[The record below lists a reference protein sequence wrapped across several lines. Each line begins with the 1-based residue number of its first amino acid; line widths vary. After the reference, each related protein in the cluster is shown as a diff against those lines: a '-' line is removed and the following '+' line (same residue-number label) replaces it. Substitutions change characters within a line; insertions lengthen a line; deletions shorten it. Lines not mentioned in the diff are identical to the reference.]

1 MSEPISVVAADFV
14 QFEGLTL
21 DIGGRVL
28 LDADGRDLGLT
39 RSEFELLAALLRSP
53 GRALSRD
60 HLLDAVSG
68 RRGEPYDRSIDM
80 LVSRLRRKI
89 EPDAKAPRLIL
100 AVPGIGYKFAAK
112 PSPVAEPSF
121 PHGSAT
127 VAPHAIP
134 KARPPERRQLTVL
147 RCAMAGSS
155 ALAAVLDPEDLS
167 EAIAAFHACCAE
179 IIGRFGGVV
188 APSGDD
194 GVLAWFGY
202 PEADE
207 LDAER
212 AIRAALAV
220 IAAVPQIKIGFAE
233 PMHARIGLGTGLVVI
248 GEATDREYPVIGEA
262 PSMAAALLSLAAPDT
277 ILISTNT
284 RRLVGELFAMRPL
297 APVTFEG
304 FADRIA
310 AWQVVGESCGESRF
324 GALRGRG
331 LTELVGRG
339 EELELL
345 MHRWEQVQAGSGRV
359 VLIVGEPGI
368 GKSRLLRA
376 FEDQLA
382 GAMPL
387 RIAQYCSPHYKDS
400 PLYPVIAHLVRAAG
414 FARVD
419 PPAEKLAKL
428 RGLLARTAA
437 TGEQIH
443 LIAGLLG
450 ISNGTPELRSE
461 MTAQTR
467 KEKVMAAL
475 LAQLRALAGR
485 QPVLMIY
492 EDLHWID
499 PTSLELLSLRI
510 KQISRVPVLVVATAR
525 PEFKPP
531 WAEEAYVTTLTLGRL
546 DQRDAAT
553 LVANVAGDAK
563 LPDEEVARILA
574 HTDGVPLFIEEMTRA
589 ALDTPPRNG
598 DRRGNGSNGNG
609 SHANGRNGSGT
620 HGSGGNGNGGNGNG
634 NGSGG
639 AATSVPASLQSLLL
653 ARLDGLGPAREV
665 AQLGAVIGREF
676 GYELLAAVAERPED
690 ELQSALD
697 RLLEAGLVFRH
708 GSPPDARFQFKHAL
722 MHDAAC
728 GTLLRG
734 QLQALHARVADV
746 LESRFP
752 EIVRTRPEAVA
763 HHFTEAGLAERA
775 VEYWLKAGQQ
785 ALSRSAMVE
794 AEVLLRRGLILVS
807 SLADSVWR
815 HEQEF
820 DLQVALGR
828 ALIATRGFGAVEV
841 GEAYVRARQLWCQ
854 LNRPRNLLPIL
865 WGQFLHLQLLAD
877 LDSAQQLAAE
887 IRQLGET
894 GGDVVARAVG
904 YRANGFLTLNR
915 GNFAAGRADLE
926 RALAL
931 YDPAHR
937 HAYME
942 LFPVDGLVSM
952 LGLHALALVCCGY
965 LDRARSALD
974 TMLAEARRLSHA
986 HTVCQALWVAWTAGM
1001 FARVEPT
1008 ELLEYA
1014 DEALALASERGFA
1027 FWRAWAQMA
1036 RGWCLAALGDT
1047 DEGISQLTTGLGSIH
1062 VTGCILG
1069 RPTALTRLA
1078 DAYRLAG
1085 QPQVGLS
1092 HLAEARRLTEATQE
1106 RWVAAEMLRLQGDL
1120 LMLTGDGAAAE
1131 ASFRDAVVLARRQG
1145 GKLWELRAATSLARL
1160 CAEQGRRVDARDLL
1174 ESIYGWFTEGFEASD
1189 LKDARALLDALR

>member
-1 MSEPISVVAADFV
+1 M
-14 QFEGLTL
+14 T
-21 DIGGRVL
+21 
-28 LDADGRDLGLT
+28 
-39 RSEFELLAALLRSP
+39 
-53 GRALSRD
+53 
-60 HLLDAVSG
+60 
-68 RRGEPYDRSIDM
+68 
-80 LVSRLRRKI
+80 
-89 EPDAKAPRLIL
+89 
-100 AVPGIGYKFAAK
+100 
-112 PSPVAEPSF
+112 
-121 PHGSAT
+121 
-127 VAPHAIP
+127 
-134 KARPPERRQLTVL
+134 
-147 RCAMAGSS
+147 GSS
-155 ALAAVLDPEDLS
+155 ALAAAFDPEDLS
-167 EAIAAFHACCAE
+167 EAVSAFHACCAE

-188 APSGDD
+188 AQSGDD

-220 IAAVPQIKIGFAE
+220 IAAVPQIKTGFAE

-248 GEATDREYPVIGEA
+248 GDATDREHPVVGEA

-310 AWQVVGESCGESRF
+310 AWQVVSESCGESRF

-331 LTELVGRG
+331 VTQPVGRD
-339 EELELL
+339 EELGLL
-345 MHRWEQVQAGSGRV
+345 MHRWEQAQAGGGRV

-414 FARVD
+414 FARSD
-419 PPAEKLAKL
+419 TPAERLAKL
-428 RGLLARTAA
+428 QGLLSRTAVNE
-437 TGEQIH
+437 EQIH

-450 ISNGTPELRSE
+450 IANGTQDARSE
-461 MTAQTR
+461 MTAQKR

-475 LAQLRALAGR
+475 LAQLRALAAR
-485 QPVLMIY
+485 QPVLMLY

-510 KQISRVPVLVVATAR
+510 EQIARVPVLIVATAR

-553 LVANVAGDAK
+553 MVANVAGDAR
-563 LPDEEVARILA
+563 LPQEEVARILA

-589 ALDTPPRNG
+589 VLEAPPRNG
-598 DRRGNGSNGNG
+598 DRPGHGSNGNGSNGNRTSANGSHGNGGNGNGSNGNG
-609 SHANGRNGSGT
+609 NG
-620 HGSGGNGNGGNGNG
+620 
-634 NGSGG
+634 
-639 AATSVPASLQSLLL
+639 AVSVPASLQSLLL
-653 ARLDGLGPAREV
+653 ARLDRLGPAREV

-676 GYELLAAVAERPED
+676 GYELLAAVAERAED
-690 ELQSALD
+690 ELQAALD

-722 MHDAAC
+722 VHDAAC

-734 QLQALHARVADV
+734 QLQALHARVATA

-763 HHFTEAGLAERA
+763 HHFTEAGMIERA
-775 VEYWLKAGQQ
+775 VEYWLKSGEQ

-794 AEVLLRRGLILVS
+794 AEVLLRRGLTLVS
-807 SLADSVWR
+807 SLPDSVWR
-815 HEQEF
+815 QEQEF

-828 ALIATRGFGAVEV
+828 ALIATRGFGSVEV

-865 WGQFLHLQLLAD
+865 LGQFLHLQLLAD

-887 IRQLGET
+887 MRQLGEA
-894 GGDVVARAVG
+894 DNNVVARAIA
-904 YRANGFLTLNR
+904 YRANGFLNLNR
-915 GNFAAGRADLE
+915 GDFAAGRADVE

-952 LGLHALALVCCGY
+952 LGLHSLALVCCGY
-965 LDRARSALD
+965 LDRARLPRD

-986 HTVCQALWVAWTAGM
+986 HTLCQALWAAWTAGM
-1001 FARVEPT
+1001 FARQEPA
-1008 ELLEYA
+1008 ELLRYA
-1014 DEALALASERGFA
+1014 DEALALATERGFA

-1036 RGWCLAALGDT
+1036 RGWCLAALSDAEAIPLLMAGMANID
-1047 DEGISQLTTGLGSIH
+1047 
-1062 VTGCILG
+1062 VTRCILG

-1085 QPQVGLS
+1085 QPQAGLS
-1092 HLAEARRLTEATQE
+1092 HLSEARRLAETTHE
-1106 RWVAAEMLRLQGDL
+1106 RWVEAEALRLQGDL
-1120 LMLTGDGAAAE
+1120 LILAGDGGAAE
-1131 ASFRDAVVLARRQG
+1131 ASFRDALALARRQG
-1145 GKLWELRAATSLARL
+1145 GKLWELRAATSLAHFWG
-1160 CAEQGRRVDARDLL
+1160 EQGRRA
-1174 ESIYGWFTEGFEASD
+1174 EAPGIFSSPSMAGSPKASMPRISRMQD
-1189 LKDARALLDALR
+1189 YSSPS

>member
-1 MSEPISVVAADFV
+1 MSELISVVAAEFLR
-14 QFEGLTL
+14 FEGLTL
-21 DIGGRVL
+21 DIGGRAL

-39 RSEFELLAALLRSP
+39 RSEFELLAALVRSP
-53 GRALSRD
+53 GRALSRER
-60 HLLDAVSG
+60 LLEAVSG
-68 RRGEPYDRSIDM
+68 RRGEPFDRSIDM

-112 PSPVAEPSF
+112 ASPVAEPNF
-121 PHGSAT
+121 PNDSPTDAQTAT
-127 VAPHAIP
+127 P
-134 KARPPERRQLTVL
+134 KPRPPERRQLTVL

-155 ALAAVLDPEDLS
+155 ALATALDPEDLS
-167 EAIAAFHACCAE
+167 EAVAAFHACCAE
-179 IIGRFGGVV
+179 IIGRFGGVI
-188 APSGDD
+188 ARSGDD

-220 IAAVPQIKIGFAE
+220 IAAVPQIKTGFAE
-233 PMHARIGLGTGLVVI
+233 PIHARIGLGTGLVVI
-248 GEATDREYPVIGEA
+248 GDPAEHEHPVIGEA
-262 PSMAAALLSLAAPDT
+262 PSMAAALLSLAAPDM

-310 AWQVVGESCGESRF
+310 AWQVVGESCGASRF
-324 GALRGRG
+324 GALRGRRV
-331 LTELVGRG
+331 TQLVGRD
-339 EELELL
+339 EELALL
-345 MHRWEQVQAGSGRV
+345 MHRWEQAQAGSGRV

-376 FEDQLA
+376 FEDRLA

-400 PLYPVIAHLVRAAG
+400 PLYPVIAHLMWAAG
-414 FARVD
+414 FARAD
-419 PPAEKLAKL
+419 SPAERLAKL
-428 RGLLARTAA
+428 QGLLARTAA
-437 TGEQIH
+437 NEEQIR
-443 LIAGLLG
+443 LIASLLG
-450 ISNGTPELRSE
+450 IANGAHDARSE
-461 MTAQTR
+461 MTAQKR

-475 LAQLRALAGR
+475 LAQLRALSAR

-510 KQISRVPVLVVATAR
+510 EQIARAPVLVIATAR
-525 PEFKPP
+525 PEFRPP
-531 WAEEAYVTTLTLGRL
+531 WAEEAYVTTLALGRL

-563 LPDEEVARILA
+563 LPEDEVARILA

-589 ALDTPPRNG
+589 VLETPAANG
-598 DRRGNGSNGNG
+598 DRHGNGSNGNG
-609 SHANGRNGSGT
+609 T
-620 HGSGGNGNGGNGNG
+620 
-634 NGSGG
+634 GG

-653 ARLDGLGPAREV
+653 ARLDRLGPAREV

-690 ELQSALD
+690 ELQAALD
-697 RLLEAGLVFRH
+697 RLAEAGLVFRY

-734 QLQALHARVADV
+734 QLQTLHARVAGV

-775 VEYWLKAGQQ
+775 VEYWLNAGQQ
-785 ALSRSAMVE
+785 ALSRSAMIE
-794 AEVLLRRGLILVS
+794 AEALLRRGLTLVS
-807 SLADSVWR
+807 SLPDSVWR
-815 HEQEF
+815 REQEF

-865 WGQFLHLQLLAD
+865 LGQFLHLQLLAD
-877 LDSAQQLAAE
+877 LESAQQLAAE

-894 GGDVVARAVG
+894 DGDVVARAIG
-904 YRANGFLTLNR
+904 YRANGFLSLNR
-915 GNFAAGRADLE
+915 GDFAAGRADVE

-931 YDPAHR
+931 YDPVHR

-965 LDRARSALD
+965 LDQARSERD

-986 HTVCQALWVAWTAGM
+986 HTLCQALWSAWTAGM
-1001 FARVEPT
+1001 FARAEPA
-1008 ELLEYA
+1008 ELLRYA
-1014 DEALALASERGFA
+1014 NEALALATERGFA

-1036 RGWCLAALGDT
+1036 RGWCLAALGDA
-1047 DEGISQLTTGLGSIH
+1047 DEGISVLTTGLASID

-1069 RPTALTRLA
+1069 RPIALTRLA
-1078 DAYRLAG
+1078 DACRLAG

-1092 HLAEARRLTEATQE
+1092 HLGEAQRLAKATQE
-1106 RWVAAEMLRLQGDL
+1106 RWVEAEMLRLQGDL
-1120 LMLTGDGAAAE
+1120 LILADDDGAAE
-1131 ASFRDAVVLARRQG
+1131 ASFRKAVALAGRQG
-1145 GKLWELRAATSLARL
+1145 GRLWELRAATSLARL
-1160 CAEQGRRVDARDLL
+1160 WGEQGRLAEARDLL
-1174 ESIYGWFTEGFEASD
+1174 EPIHGWFTEGFDAADLNEARTLLAE
-1189 LKDARALLDALR
+1189 LK